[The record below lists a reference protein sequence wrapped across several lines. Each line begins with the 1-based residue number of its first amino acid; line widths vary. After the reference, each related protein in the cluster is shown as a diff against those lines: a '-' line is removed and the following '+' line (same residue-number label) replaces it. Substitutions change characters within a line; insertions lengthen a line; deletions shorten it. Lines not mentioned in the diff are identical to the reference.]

1 MGVSW
6 ARGAVFAALL
16 AYNLNCLRD
25 MARAS
30 AQAFL
35 APAGFGVEPA
45 SGAPLSASALAA
57 HTRLRFVADMHAS
70 PLMSARNVLVRRTLQ
85 PSTPLCVSLASGV
98 L

>member
-6 ARGAVFAALL
+6 ARGAVFIALL
-16 AYNLNCLRD
+16 AYNLNCVRD

-35 APAGFGVEPA
+35 APAGFGVQPE
-45 SGAPLSASALAA
+45 SGAPLPASALAA

-70 PLMSARNVLVRRTLQ
+70 PLMSSRNVLVRSGCAPAARAPRC
-85 PSTPLCVSLASGV
+85 PSPS
-98 L
+98 

>member
-16 AYNLNCLRD
+16 AYNLSCLRGI
-25 MARAS
+25 AQSS

-35 APAGFGVEPA
+35 APAGFGALPDA
-45 SGAPLSASALAA
+45 GAAVPVSALAA

-70 PLMSARNVLVRRTLQ
+70 PLMSARNVLVRR
-85 PSTPLCVSLASGV
+85 PRASAHALRV
-98 L
+98 ASCPTS